1 MDFSGVLSHRAQLK
15 SVEKRPSEG
24 TDAALAA
31 LQNTLASYQQEKQA
45 KAVNISSSIIAA
57 PANRFKAAK
66 ELKQAQRRGLLGSQ
80 PASPSL
86 SATGT
91 PRLGAAPTSA
101 PVTDSAVRTQ
111 AMRTPLIHLL
121 AMKPLTREEITQKTR
136 IPKDDL
142 EEVLPKVGKQVD
154 GKWQLTDRA
163 CKELDVYKFGYS
175 SQDDRQAAIDNAI
188 RAYDRMRLGK
198 DEKIWQML
206 LPKEERG
213 KGVVLSKL
221 HLGAG
226 AAGRGL
232 TPNYGASPMLGGD
245 ASAEKGGVSAS
256 NTPRLGPSSS
266 TPKTSS
272 GALSKTLFAKDPKK
286 ARAAEEAKERK
297 RKDREAAASTSDREG
312 GKPVR
317 KKQTT
322 RTNNPKVKSA
332 ELVHS
337 SSDED
342 SVSSGASKNKEMG
355 AITNRLP
362 KAPANDRKPLPN
374 AASASKAKPT
384 TATSLTSTSTTT
396 KSVKPKTTTGTISKT
411 TSSAKPSPSLPAKVT
426 KPAAVGKSTPSSS
439 QGRSQL
445 SPQNRSSKPNV
456 PSPLGAA
463 RARTTS
469 DVSTVGSQRVRPGAE
484 TPKGLGITNG
494 FRKRQDTVTS
504 NDSTTSDRTHTESRK
519 LNGNGN
525 GIRKPTANGTNLS
538 KAPMTNG
545 SSQKADTGLKRK
557 AVQSP
562 DHSHENGAGVK
573 HRKTE
578 SNSSQSQKSHS
589 SSVGARSSIDHGRD
603 RSDSASSITD
613 TITYRQGVGIAR
625 QFRDVYYPQYAKL
638 YDEQAA
644 MEKRGEQVPREERQR
659 LWQLHRR
666 LEQMKREIKAASLRE
681 DED

>member
-1 MDFSGVLSHRAQLK
+1 MGQMDFAGVLSHRGLLK
-15 SVEKRPSEG
+15 PAGKRQSEG

-31 LQNTLASYQQEKQA
+31 LQNTLASYKQEKEA

-57 PANRFKAAK
+57 PENRYKAA
-66 ELKQAQRRGLLGSQ
+66 KQAQRRGYHDDS
-80 PASPSL
+80 
-86 SATGT
+86 SAMGT
-91 PRLGAAPTSA
+91 PNLGAAPTSIPA
-101 PVTDSAVRTQ
+101 TDSAVRTK

-121 AMKPLTREEITQKTR
+121 AMRPLTREEIVQKTR

-142 EEVLPKVGKQVD
+142 EEVLPKVGKQGD

-163 CKELDVYKFGYS
+163 YKELDVYKFGYR
-175 SQDDRQAAIDNAI
+175 SQEDRQAAVDNAI

-213 KGVVLSKL
+213 KGIVLSKL

-232 TPNYGASPMLGGD
+232 TPNYGASPMAGGE
-245 ASAEKGGVSAS
+245 STEKGGVSAS
-256 NTPRLGPSSS
+256 NTPRLGPSS
-266 TPKTSS
+266 TPKPST

-286 ARAAEEAKERK
+286 ARLAEEAKERK
-297 RKDREAAASTSDREG
+297 RKDRETAASTSDREG

-317 KKQTT
+317 KKQVTK
-322 RTNNPKVKSA
+322 TNNPKVKSA
-332 ELVHS
+332 ELVQ

-342 SVSSGASKNKEMG
+342 SVSSGASKG
-355 AITNRLP
+355 ASRLP
-362 KAPANDRKPLPN
+362 KVPPNERKPLSN
-374 AASASKAKPT
+374 AASAAKTKSATPAISN
-384 TATSLTSTSTTT
+384 TATSGNTSTAAT
-396 KSVKPKTTTGTISKT
+396 KATKPKANPGATAKTATSKANPP
-411 TSSAKPSPSLPAKVT
+411 SAKPSPSLSSTVRVT
-426 KPAAVGKSTPSSS
+426 KPATIGRNTPSSS
-439 QGRSQL
+439 QQGRSQL
-445 SPQNRSSKPNV
+445 SPQNRNSRPNV

-463 RARTTS
+463 RPRTTS
-469 DVSTVGSQRVRPGAE
+469 DVSNVGVQRVRPGAE

-504 NDSTTSDRTHTESRK
+504 NDSNASERTNGEQRK
-519 LNGNGN
+519 PNGN

-545 SSQKADTGLKRK
+545 NPQKAEGAKRK
-557 AVQSP
+557 AADSV
-562 DHSHENGAGVK
+562 DDNRDNGVK

-589 SSVGARSSIDHGRD
+589 SSVGARSSIDEGRD
-603 RSDSASSITD
+603 RSDSSSSITD

-638 YDEQAA
+638 YDEQAEK
-644 MEKRGEQVPREERQR
+644 EKRGEEVPREERQR

>member
-1 MDFSGVLSHRAQLK
+1 MDFAGVLSHRAQLK
-15 SVEKRPSEG
+15 AEKRHSEG
-24 TDAALAA
+24 PDAALAA
-31 LQNTLASYQQEKQA
+31 LQNNLALHKQEKQA

-57 PANRFKAAK
+57 PENRFKAAQEQK
-66 ELKQAQRRGLLGSQ
+66 RAQRRGLLGSQ
-80 PASPSL
+80 PASPAL
-86 SATGT
+86 SAT
-91 PRLGAAPTSA
+91 PRLGAAPTSTPA
-101 PVTDSAVRTQ
+101 TDSAVRAR

-136 IPKDDL
+136 IPREDL
-142 EEVLPKVGKQVD
+142 EEVLPKIGKERD
-154 GKWQLTDRA
+154 GKWELTDRA
-163 CKELDVYKFGYS
+163 CKDLDVYKFGYS
-175 SQDDRQAAIDNAI
+175 SKEDRQAAIDNAI

-206 LPKEERG
+206 LPREERG

-232 TPNYGASPMLGGD
+232 TPSYAASPMLGGD
-245 ASAEKGGVSAS
+245 APAEKGGASAS
-256 NTPRLGPSSS
+256 NTPRLGPSS
-266 TPKTSS
+266 TPKPNS

-322 RTNNPKVKSA
+322 KTNNPKVKSA

-337 SSDED
+337 SDED
-342 SVSSGASKNKEMG
+342 SVSSGAKETSASSG
-355 AITNRLP
+355 RLP
-362 KAPANDRKPLPN
+362 KPPPNERKPLTN
-374 AASASKAKPT
+374 APSATKTKSAA
-384 TATSLTSTSTTT
+384 TAHSTSTATAKAT
-396 KSVKPKTTTGTISKT
+396 KPKTTISKP
-411 TSSAKPSPSLPAKVT
+411 TSTSAKPSPSLSSTVKVT
-426 KPAAVGKSTPSSS
+426 KPASIGRNTPSSS

-445 SPQNRSSKPNV
+445 SPQNRSSRPNV

-463 RARTTS
+463 RPRNTS
-469 DVSTVGSQRVRPGAE
+469 DVETSGAHRVRPGAE

-504 NDSTTSDRTHTESRK
+504 TESNGEPRK
-519 LNGNGN
+519 ANGN

-545 SSQKADTGLKRK
+545 NTTTGLKRK
-557 AVQSP
+557 AVDEPPKSQNATP
-562 DHSHENGAGVK
+562 VANK
-573 HRKTE
+573 HRKSE

-589 SSVGARSSIDHGRD
+589 SSVGAASSVENDGGRD
-603 RSDSASSITD
+603 RSDSGSSITD
-613 TITYRQGVGIAR
+613 TITYRQGVNIAR
-625 QFRDVYYPQYAKL
+625 QFRDVYYPQYAKV

-644 MEKRGEQVPREERQR
+644 MEKRGEIVSREERQH

-666 LEQMKREIKAASLRE
+666 CEQMKREIKAASLRE